1 VPLEVGL
8 MKNADWALVISLG
21 ILWGMSFVFV
31 ELLLAYLSPF
41 MIVYLRVAIGAFF
54 LLAYIFIRK
63 AAFDWSAETILTLII
78 MALLNNVV
86 PFLLITIGQ
95 QTTTGG
101 LASILNANTAF
112 VTIVL
117 AAALVPHE
125 TLTINRVVGA
135 LIGVVGVTMAIGY
148 QNIFQLYDGN
158 SGKYLILLATI
169 SYALAGIW
177 AKLKM
182 QSMSPMIAATGMLVM
197 STLILT
203 PYAFAFH
210 FDELVSLDLVVI
222 HYALAF
228 ALFCSVIAYFLYF
241 KILERT
247 GAGNLLICTIIIPP
261 SSILVNAILLGE
273 IITLAEM
280 IGLAIITIG
289 LLVLDGRIVNKI
301 LKINRNIDKL

>member
-1 VPLEVGL
+1 
-8 MKNADWALVISLG
+8 
-21 ILWGMSFVFV
+21 
-31 ELLLAYLSPF
+31 
-41 MIVYLRVAIGAFF
+41 
-54 LLAYIFIRK
+54 
-63 AAFDWSAETILTLII
+63 

-95 QTTTGG
+95 QTKTGG
-101 LASILNANTAF
+101 LVSILNANTAF
-112 VTIVL
+112 VTIIL

-125 TLTINRVVGA
+125 TLTINRVVDA
-135 LIGVVGVTMAIGY
+135 VIGVVGVTTTIGY

-222 HYALAF
+222 QYALAF

-261 SSILVNAILLGE
+261 SSILVNAILLGQ
-273 IITLAEM
+273 
-280 IGLAIITIG
+280 
-289 LLVLDGRIVNKI
+289 
-301 LKINRNIDKL
+301 

>member
-1 VPLEVGL
+1 MPLGVGL

-21 ILWGMSFVFV
+21 VLWGMSFVFV

-54 LLAYIFIRK
+54 LLAYVLMKRP
-63 AAFDWSAETILTLII
+63 AFKCSAENIINLMI
-78 MALLNNVV
+78 MALLNNVI

-101 LASILNANTAF
+101 LAAILNANTAF
-112 VTIVL
+112 VTMVL

-125 TLTINRVVGA
+125 ALTVNRVAGA

-177 AKLKM
+177 AKLRM
-182 QSMSPMIAATGMLVM
+182 QSLSPMIAATGMLVM

-203 PYAFAFH
+203 PYAFTFH
-210 FDELVSLDLVVI
+210 FDEMVSLNFLVI
-222 HYALAF
+222 QYALAF

-261 SSILVNAILLGE
+261 SSILLNAILLEQMITMAEMAGLAV
-273 IITLAEM
+273 IIT
-280 IGLAIITIG
+280 G
-289 LLVLDGRIVNKI
+289 LLVLDGRILGKI
-301 LKINRNIDKL
+301 LK

>member
-1 VPLEVGL
+1 MPLGVGL

-21 ILWGMSFVFV
+21 LLWGMSFVFV
-31 ELLLAYLSPF
+31 DLLRAYRSPF

-54 LLAYIFIRK
+54 LLAYVLIK
-63 AAFDWSAETILTLII
+63 KTAFDWSAETILTLII

-95 QTTTGG
+95 QTKTGG
-101 LASILNANTAF
+101 LVSILNANTAF
-112 VTIVL
+112 VTIIL
-117 AAALVPHE
+117 AAPLVPHE
-125 TLTINRVVGA
+125 TLTINRVVDA
-135 LIGVVGVTMAIGY
+135 VIGVVGVTTTIGY

-182 QSMSPMIAATGMLVM
+182 QLMSPMIAATGMLVM
-197 STLILT
+197 SSLILT

-210 FDELVSLDLVVI
+210 FDELMSLNFMVI
-222 HYALAF
+222 QYALAF
-228 ALFCSVIAYFLYF
+228 TSFCSVIAYFLYF

-261 SSILVNAILLGE
+261 SSILLNAILLGQV
-273 IITLAEM
+273 ITLAKM
-280 IGLAIITIG
+280 MGLAIITIG
-289 LLVLDGRIVNKI
+289 LLVLDGRIVNRI
-301 LKINRNIDKL
+301 LK

>member
-1 VPLEVGL
+1 

-21 ILWGMSFVFV
+21 ILGGMSFVFV

-41 MIVYLRVAIGAFF
+41 MIVYLRVAIGTFF
-54 LLAYIFIRK
+54 LLAYVLIK
-63 AAFDWSAETILTLII
+63 KSVFDWSAETILTLII

-117 AAALVPHE
+117 AAALAPHE
-125 TLTINRVVGA
+125 TLTVNRVVGA
-135 LIGVVGVTMAIGY
+135 LIGVVGVITATGY
-148 QNIFQLYDGN
+148 QNIFQLNDDN

-169 SYALAGIW
+169 SYASAGIW

-182 QSMSPMIAATGMLVM
+182 QSMSPMNAATGMLVM

-210 FDELVSLDLVVI
+210 FDELVLMDLVVI
-222 HYALAF
+222 QYALAL
-228 ALFCSVIAYFLYF
+228 ALFCSMIAYFLYF

-261 SSILVNAILLGE
+261 SSILLNAILLGQM
-273 IITLAEM
+273 ITLAEM
-280 IGLAIITIG
+280 VGLAIITVG
-289 LLVLDGRIVNKI
+289 LLVMDGRIVNRI
-301 LKINRNIDKL
+301 LK

>member
-1 VPLEVGL
+1 MPLGVGL

-21 ILWGMSFVFV
+21 LLWGMSFVFV
-31 ELLLAYLSPF
+31 DLLLAYLSPF

-54 LLAYIFIRK
+54 LLAYVLIK
-63 AAFDWSAETILTLII
+63 KTAFDWSAETILTLII

-95 QTTTGG
+95 QTKTGG
-101 LASILNANTAF
+101 LVSILNANTAF
-112 VTIVL
+112 VTIIL
-117 AAALVPHE
+117 AAPLVPHE
-125 TLTINRVVGA
+125 TLTINRVVDA
-135 LIGVVGVTMAIGY
+135 VIGVVGVTTTIGY

-182 QSMSPMIAATGMLVM
+182 QLMSPMIAATGMLVM
-197 STLILT
+197 SSLILT

-210 FDELVSLDLVVI
+210 FDELMSLNFMVI
-222 HYALAF
+222 QYALAF
-228 ALFCSVIAYFLYF
+228 TSFCSVIAYFLYF

-261 SSILVNAILLGE
+261 SSILLNAILLGQV
-273 IITLAEM
+273 ITLAKM
-280 IGLAIITIG
+280 MGLAIITIG
-289 LLVLDGRIVNKI
+289 LLVLDGRIVNRI
-301 LKINRNIDKL
+301 LK

>member
-1 VPLEVGL
+1 

-21 ILWGMSFVFV
+21 ILGGMSFVFV

-41 MIVYLRVAIGAFF
+41 MIVYLRVAIGTFF
-54 LLAYIFIRK
+54 LLAYVLIK
-63 AAFDWSAETILTLII
+63 KSVFDWSAETILTLII

-117 AAALVPHE
+117 AAALAPHE
-125 TLTINRVVGA
+125 TLTVNRVVGA
-135 LIGVVGVTMAIGY
+135 LIAVVGVITATGY
-148 QNIFQLYDGN
+148 QNIFQLNDDN

-169 SYALAGIW
+169 SYASAGIW

-182 QSMSPMIAATGMLVM
+182 QPMSPMNAATGMLVM

-210 FDELVSLDLVVI
+210 FDELVLMDLVVI
-222 HYALAF
+222 QYALAL
-228 ALFCSVIAYFLYF
+228 ALFCSMIAYFLYF

-261 SSILVNAILLGE
+261 SSILLNAILLGQM
-273 IITLAEM
+273 ITLAEM
-280 IGLAIITIG
+280 VGLAIITVG
-289 LLVLDGRIVNKI
+289 LIVMDGRIVNRI
-301 LKINRNIDKL
+301 LK

>member
-1 VPLEVGL
+1 

-41 MIVYLRVAIGAFF
+41 MIVYLRVAIGASF
-54 LLAYIFIRK
+54 LLAYIFIKK

-125 TLTINRVVGA
+125 TLTVNRVVGA
-135 LIGVVGVTMAIGY
+135 LIGVAGVTMAIGY

-158 SGKYLILLATI
+158 NGK
-169 SYALAGIW
+169 
-177 AKLKM
+177 
-182 QSMSPMIAATGMLVM
+182 
-197 STLILT
+197 
-203 PYAFAFH
+203 
-210 FDELVSLDLVVI
+210 
-222 HYALAF
+222 
-228 ALFCSVIAYFLYF
+228 
-241 KILERT
+241 
-247 GAGNLLICTIIIPP
+247 
-261 SSILVNAILLGE
+261 
-273 IITLAEM
+273 
-280 IGLAIITIG
+280 
-289 LLVLDGRIVNKI
+289 
-301 LKINRNIDKL
+301 

>member
-1 VPLEVGL
+1 

-158 SGKYLILLATI
+158 NGKYLICFGWYLGKIKDSVNVAHDRGNGHAGDEYPYSNALCFCI
-169 SYALAGIW
+169 S
-177 AKLKM
+177 
-182 QSMSPMIAATGMLVM
+182 
-197 STLILT
+197 
-203 PYAFAFH
+203 F
-210 FDELVSLDLVVI
+210 
-222 HYALAF
+222 
-228 ALFCSVIAYFLYF
+228 
-241 KILERT
+241 
-247 GAGNLLICTIIIPP
+247 
-261 SSILVNAILLGE
+261 
-273 IITLAEM
+273 
-280 IGLAIITIG
+280 
-289 LLVLDGRIVNKI
+289 
-301 LKINRNIDKL
+301 

>member
-1 VPLEVGL
+1 

-21 ILWGMSFVFV
+21 ILRGMSFVFV
-31 ELLLAYLSPF
+31 EPLLAYLSPF
-41 MIVYLRVAIGAFF
+41 MIVYLLVAIGAFF
-54 LLAYIFIRK
+54 L
-63 AAFDWSAETILTLII
+63 
-78 MALLNNVV
+78 
-86 PFLLITIGQ
+86 
-95 QTTTGG
+95 

-177 AKLKM
+177 AKLRM
-182 QSMSPMIAATGMLVM
+182 QSMSPVIAATGMLVM
-197 STLILT
+197 STLVLT
-203 PYAFAFH
+203 SYAFVFH
-210 FDELVSLDLVVI
+210 FDALMSLNFVVI
-222 HYALAF
+222 QHALAF

-261 SSILVNAILLGE
+261 SSILVNAMLLGQM
-273 IITLAEM
+273 ITLAEM
-280 IGLAIITIG
+280 VGLVIIIIG
-289 LLVLDGRIVNKI
+289 LLFLDGIIVNRI
-301 LKINRNIDKL
+301 LKSNRNIDKL

>member
-1 VPLEVGL
+1 

-21 ILWGMSFVFV
+21 ILGGMSFVFV

-41 MIVYLRVAIGAFF
+41 MIVYLRVAIGTFF
-54 LLAYIFIRK
+54 LLAYVLIK
-63 AAFDWSAETILTLII
+63 KSVFDWSAETILTLII

-117 AAALVPHE
+117 AAAFAPHE
-125 TLTINRVVGA
+125 TLTVNRVVGA
-135 LIGVVGVTMAIGY
+135 LIAVVGVITATGY
-148 QNIFQLYDGN
+148 QNIFQLNDDN

-169 SYALAGIW
+169 SYASAGIW

-182 QSMSPMIAATGMLVM
+182 QPMSPMNAATGMLVM

-210 FDELVSLDLVVI
+210 FDELVLMDLVVI
-222 HYALAF
+222 QYALAL
-228 ALFCSVIAYFLYF
+228 ALFCSMIAYFLYF

-261 SSILVNAILLGE
+261 SSILLNAILLGQM
-273 IITLAEM
+273 ITLAEM
-280 IGLAIITIG
+280 VGLAIITVG
-289 LLVLDGRIVNKI
+289 LLVMDGRIVNRI
-301 LKINRNIDKL
+301 LK

>member
-1 VPLEVGL
+1 
-8 MKNADWALVISLG
+8 
-21 ILWGMSFVFV
+21 
-31 ELLLAYLSPF
+31 
-41 MIVYLRVAIGAFF
+41 
-54 LLAYIFIRK
+54 
-63 AAFDWSAETILTLII
+63 

-95 QTTTGG
+95 QTKTGG
-101 LASILNANTAF
+101 LVSILNANTAF
-112 VTIVL
+112 VTIIL

-203 PYAFAFH
+203 PYAFAFY
-210 FDELVSLDLVVI
+210 FDELVSLDIVVI
-222 HYALAF
+222 QYALAF

-241 KILERT
+241 RILERT
-247 GAGNLLICTIIIPP
+247 GAGNLLIFTINILPL
-261 SSILVNAILLGE
+261 SIFGNAILLE
-273 IITLAEM
+273 QMIILNEM
-280 IGLAIITIG
+280 VGPAIIVLG
-289 LLVLDGRIVNKI
+289 LLVLDSK
-301 LKINRNIDKL
+301 

>member
-1 VPLEVGL
+1 

-21 ILWGMSFVFV
+21 ILWGMSFFFV

-41 MIVYLRVAIGAFF
+41 MIVYLRVAIGTFF
-54 LLAYIFIRK
+54 LLAYVLIK
-63 AAFDWSAETILTLII
+63 KSVFDWSAETILTLIV

-112 VTIVL
+112 LTIVL
-117 AAALVPHE
+117 AAALAPHE
-125 TLTINRVVGA
+125 TLTVNRVVGA
-135 LIGVVGVTMAIGY
+135 LIGVVGVITATGY
-148 QNIFQLYDGN
+148 QNIFQLNDDN

-182 QSMSPMIAATGMLVM
+182 QSMSPVIAATGMLVM
-197 STLILT
+197 STFILT

-210 FDELVSLDLVVI
+210 FDEVVSLNLAVI
-222 HYALAF
+222 YYALAF

-261 SSILVNAILLGE
+261 SSILVNAMLLGQM
-273 IITLAEM
+273 IALAEM
-280 IGLAIITIG
+280 IGLAIVTIG
-289 LLVLDGRIVNKI
+289 LLILDGRIICKI
-301 LKINRNIDKL
+301 LK

>member
-1 VPLEVGL
+1 VPFGVSL

-21 ILWGMSFVFV
+21 IVWGMSFVFV
-31 ELLLAYLSPF
+31 ELLLAYLGPF

-54 LLAYIFIRK
+54 LLAYVLIKKTVFV
-63 AAFDWSAETILTLII
+63 WSAETILTLII

-95 QTTTGG
+95 QTTIGG

-125 TLTINRVVGA
+125 TLTINHVVGA
-135 LIGVVGVTMAIGY
+135 LIGGVGVTTAIGY
-148 QNIFQLYDGN
+148 QNIFQLYDSN

-169 SYALAGIW
+169 SYASAGIW
-177 AKLKM
+177 AKLRM
-182 QSMSPMIAATGMLVM
+182 QSMSPVIAATGMLVM
-197 STLILT
+197 SALILT

-210 FDELVSLDLVVI
+210 FDELMSLNFVVI
-222 HYALAF
+222 QYALAF
-228 ALFCSVIAYFLYF
+228 AIFCSVIAYFLYF
-241 KILERT
+241 RILERT
-247 GAGNLLICTIIIPP
+247 GAGTLLICTIIIPP
-261 SSILVNAILLGE
+261 SSILVNAMFLGQM
-273 IITLAEM
+273 ITLAEM

-289 LLVLDGRIVNKI
+289 LLVLDRKI
-301 LKINRNIDKL
+301 